1 MIDTDNYL
9 ENIKT
14 EIINGN
20 AKVVAK
26 NYQINN
32 VKLIM
37 NYNIGKQLAEAGKH
51 YGEGIVKKYAS
62 ILTKEFGRGYSVS
75 NLKRMRQFYVL
86 FEKGAALP
94 HQLTWEHLRLLLPL
108 KDINKVNYY
117 IDISIRDNL
126 RFRKLAERI
135 KSNEYGRLSTEA
147 KQKLLNE
154 ESLTLVQ
161 SVPNPIVLI
170 PNNNYEVY
178 TEKILQEIIYE
189 NLDSF
194 MKQLGGGYFYVGR
207 EYKLNI
213 GDKKNYI
220 DYLLYNYKMNCFCV
234 IEIKAR
240 EYRKTDYGQIKT
252 YMNYVDEH
260 LKTITKNNTIGI
272 IITKSVNKFEAH
284 YVKDNQVTIVEFKIN
299 KTIQVS

>member
-1 MIDTDNYL
+1 MKDNYL
-9 ENIKT
+9 ENIRN

-32 VKLIM
+32 VKLTT
-37 NYNIGKQLAEAGKH
+37 NYNIGRELVEAGKH

-62 ILTKEFGRGYSVS
+62 ILTKEFGSGYKEKD
-75 NLKRMRQFYVL
+75 LYKMQQFYLLIQKVAPL
-86 FEKGAALP
+86 ER
-94 HQLTWEHLRLLLPL
+94 QLTWSHYKLLLPL
-108 KDINKVNYY
+108 KNVEEIKYY
-117 IDISIRDNL
+117 IHITKRDNL
-126 RFRKLAERI
+126 SKRALAERI
-135 KSNEYGRLSTEA
+135 KSNEYGRLSTGA
-147 KQKLLNE
+147 KEKLLNRE
-154 ESLTLVQ
+154 ELSLVQ
-161 SVPNPIVLI
+161 SVPSPIMLA
-170 PNNNYEVY
+170 PNKSYEVY

-220 DYLLYNYKMNCFCV
+220 DYLFYNVVDSRYCV
-234 IEIKAR
+234 VEIKAR
-240 EYRKTDYGQIKT
+240 EYKKSDYGQIKT
-252 YMNYVDEH
+252 YMNYIDEH
-260 LKTITKNNTIGI
+260 LKNITQNSTIGI

-299 KTIQVS
+299 KVVEVS

>member
-1 MIDTDNYL
+1 
-9 ENIKT
+9 
-14 EIINGN
+14 
-20 AKVVAK
+20 
-26 NYQINN
+26 
-32 VKLIM
+32 M

-126 RFRKLAERI
+126 SYRKLAERI

-189 NLDSF
+189 NIEDF
-194 MKQLGGGYFYVGR
+194 MHQLGEGYTFVGR

-252 YMNYVDEH
+252 YMNYIDEH
-260 LKTITKNNTIGI
+260 LKNITQNSTIGI

>member
-1 MIDTDNYL
+1 MEEDYL
-9 ENIKT
+9 YNIKT

-20 AKVVAK
+20 AKVAAK

-32 VKLIM
+32 VKLTM
-37 NYNIGKQLAEAGKH
+37 NYNIGKELAEAGKH
-51 YGEGIVKKYAS
+51 YGEGIVKKYAKELTEEFGKGYTYS
-62 ILTKEFGRGYSVS
+62 ELNRMIKYYVMVQKLGPLAPILTWSHY
-75 NLKRMRQFYVL
+75 LKLLVL
-86 FEKGAALP
+86 N
-94 HQLTWEHLRLLLPL
+94 
-108 KDINKVNYY
+108 DINEIKYY
-117 IDISIRDNL
+117 INITKRDNL
-126 RFRKLAERI
+126 SKRALAERI
-135 KSNEYGRLSTEA
+135 KSDEYGRLSTEA
-147 KQKLLNE
+147 KEKILNKE
-154 ESLTLVQ
+154 ELSLIQ
-161 SVPNPIVLI
+161 SVPSPIVLV
-170 PNNNYEVY
+170 PNKSYEVY

-260 LKTITKNNTIGI
+260 LKTIIQNNTIGI
-272 IITKSVNKFEAH
+272 IITKSVDKFEAH

-299 KTIQVS
+299 KVVQVS

>member
-20 AKVVAK
+20 AKVAAK

-32 VKLIM
+32 VKLTM

-51 YGEGIVKKYAS
+51 YGEEIVKKYAKE
-62 ILTKEFGRGYSVS
+62 LTEEFGTNYGIT
-75 NLKRMRQFYVL
+75 NLKYMRLFYN
-86 FEKGAALP
+86 FIKKGHAMHDELSWN
-94 HQLTWEHLRLLLPL
+94 HYKILISL
-108 KDINKVNYY
+108 KNYSEINYY
-117 IDISIRDNL
+117 IGISIKDNL
-126 RFRKLAERI
+126 SYRKLAERI
-135 KSNEYGRLSTEA
+135 KSNEYDRLSTEA
-147 KQKLLNE
+147 KEKILNKE
-154 ESLTLVQ
+154 ELSLIQ
-161 SVPNPIVLI
+161 SVPSPIVLV
-170 PNNNYEVY
+170 PNKSYEVY

-240 EYRKTDYGQIKT
+240 EYRKTDYGQIKI

-260 LKTITKNNTIGI
+260 LKTITQNNTIGI

-299 KTIQVS
+299 KTIQAS

>member
-1 MIDTDNYL
+1 MKDNYL
-9 ENIKT
+9 ENIRT

-20 AKVVAK
+20 AKVIAK

-32 VKLIM
+32 VKLTM
-37 NYNIGKQLAEAGKH
+37 NYNIGRELVEAGKH

-62 ILTKEFGRGYSVS
+62 ILTKEFGSGYKEKD
-75 NLKRMRQFYVL
+75 LYKMQQFYLLIQKVAPL
-86 FEKGAALP
+86 ER
-94 HQLTWEHLRLLLPL
+94 QLTWSHYKLLLPL
-108 KDINKVNYY
+108 KNVEEIKYY
-117 IDISIRDNL
+117 IHITKRDNL
-126 RFRKLAERI
+126 SKRALAERI
-135 KSNEYGRLSTEA
+135 KSNEYGRLSTGA
-147 KQKLLNE
+147 KEKLLNRE
-154 ESLTLVQ
+154 ELSLVQ
-161 SVPNPIVLI
+161 SVPSPIMLA
-170 PNNNYEVY
+170 PNKSYEVY

-220 DYLLYNYKMNCFCV
+220 DYLFYNVVDSRYCV
-234 IEIKAR
+234 VEIKSR
-240 EYRKTDYGQIKT
+240 EYKKSDYGQIKT
-252 YMNYVDEH
+252 YMNYIDEH
-260 LKTITKNNTIGI
+260 LKNITQNNTIGI

-299 KTIQVS
+299 KVVEVS

>member
-1 MIDTDNYL
+1 MKDNYL
-9 ENIKT
+9 DNIKT

-32 VKLIM
+32 VKLTM

-51 YGEGIVKKYAS
+51 YGEGIVKKYAKE
-62 ILTKEFGRGYSVS
+62 LTEEFGKGYTFTE
-75 NLKRMRQFYVL
+75 LTRMKQFYDLSQKVAPVGQL
-86 FEKGAALP
+86 
-94 HQLTWEHLRLLLPL
+94 LTWSHYKLLLPL
-108 KDINKVNYY
+108 KNVEEIKYY
-117 IDISIRDNL
+117 ISITKRDNL
-126 RFRKLAERI
+126 SKRALAERI

-147 KQKLLNE
+147 KEKILNKE
-154 ESLTLVQ
+154 ELSLIQ
-161 SVPNPIVLI
+161 SVPSPILLV
-170 PNNNYEVY
+170 PNKSYEVY

-189 NLDSF
+189 NIEDF
-194 MKQLGGGYFYVGR
+194 MHQLGEGYTFVGR

-252 YMNYVDEH
+252 YMNYIDEH
-260 LKTITKNNTIGI
+260 LKNITQNNTIGI

-299 KTIQVS
+299 KIIQVS

>member
-1 MIDTDNYL
+1 MKDNCL

-32 VKLIM
+32 VKLTM

-51 YGEGIVKKYAS
+51 YGKGIVKKYAKE
-62 ILTKEFGRGYSVS
+62 LTEEFGKGYTFTE
-75 NLKRMRQFYVL
+75 LTRMKQFYDLSQKVAPVEQL
-86 FEKGAALP
+86 
-94 HQLTWEHLRLLLPL
+94 LTWSHYKLLLPL
-108 KDINKVNYY
+108 KNVEEIKYY
-117 IDISIRDNL
+117 ISITKRDKL
-126 RFRKLAERI
+126 SKRALAERI

-147 KQKLLNE
+147 KEKILNKE
-154 ESLTLVQ
+154 ELSLIQ
-161 SVPNPIVLI
+161 SVPNPIVLV
-170 PNNNYEVY
+170 PNKSYEVY

-220 DYLLYNYKMNCFCV
+220 DYLLYNYKINCFCV

-240 EYRKTDYGQIKT
+240 EYKKTDYGQIKT

-260 LKTITKNNTIGI
+260 LKTITQNNTIGI
-272 IITKSVNKFEAH
+272 IITKSINNFEAH

>member
-1 MIDTDNYL
+1 MKDNYL

-32 VKLIM
+32 VKLTM
-37 NYNIGKQLAEAGKH
+37 NYNIGRELAEAGKH

-62 ILTKEFGRGYSVS
+62 ILTREFGKGYKTEE
-75 NLKRMRQFYVL
+75 LRKMRAFYELIQKCGPVDRIL
-86 FEKGAALP
+86 SWSHYVK
-94 HQLTWEHLRLLLPL
+94 LLPL
-108 KDINKVNYY
+108 KNVEEINYY
-117 IDISIRDNL
+117 IKIIKRDNL
-126 RFRKLAERI
+126 SKRALAERI

-161 SVPNPIVLI
+161 SVPSPIVLV
-170 PNNNYEVY
+170 PNKSYEVY

-260 LKTITKNNTIGI
+260 LKNITQNNTIGI

>member
-1 MIDTDNYL
+1 MIDEYL
-9 ENIKT
+9 SNIKT

-20 AKVVAK
+20 AKVAAK

-32 VKLIM
+32 VKLTM
-37 NYNIGKQLAEAGKH
+37 NYNIGKELAEAGKH

-62 ILTKEFGRGYSVS
+62 ILTNEFGRGYSVS
-75 NLKRMRQFYVL
+75 NLKRMRQFYIL
-86 FEKGAALP
+86 FEKGAPLA

-108 KDINKVNYY
+108 KDVNKINYY
-117 IDISIRDNL
+117 ISIIRRDNL
-126 RFRKLAERI
+126 SKRALAERI
-135 KSNEYGRLSTEA
+135 KINEYDRLSDGA
-147 KQKLLNE
+147 KESLLNKE
-154 ESLTLVQ
+154 ELSLIQ
-161 SVPNPIVLI
+161 SVLNPIVLT
-170 PNNNYEVY
+170 PNKSYEIY
-178 TEKILQEIIYE
+178 TEKVLQEIIYE

-220 DYLLYNYKMNCFCV
+220 DYLFYNVVDSRYCV
-234 IEIKAR
+234 VEIKAR
-240 EYRKTDYGQIKT
+240 EYKKSDYGQIKT
-252 YMNYVDEH
+252 YMNYIDEH
-260 LKTITKNNTIGI
+260 LKNITQNSTIGI

-299 KTIQVS
+299 KTVQIS

>member
-1 MIDTDNYL
+1 MKDNYL
-9 ENIKT
+9 ESIKS
-14 EIINGN
+14 EIINEN

-32 VKLIM
+32 VKLTM
-37 NYNIGKQLAEAGKH
+37 NYNIGKELAEAGKH
-51 YGEGIVKKYAS
+51 YGEGIVKKYAKELTEEFGKGYKTS
-62 ILTKEFGRGYSVS
+62 ELYKMQQFYELVQKVGALHRILTWNHY
-75 NLKRMRQFYVL
+75 LK
-86 FEKGAALP
+86 
-94 HQLTWEHLRLLLPL
+94 LLPL
-108 KDINKVNYY
+108 KNLNEINYY
-117 IDISIRDNL
+117 ISITIRDNL
-126 RFRKLAERI
+126 SYRKLTERI
-135 KSNEYGRLSTEA
+135 KSDEYGRLSTEA

-161 SVPNPIVLI
+161 SVPSPIVLV
-170 PNNNYEVY
+170 PNKSYEVY

-194 MKQLGGGYFYVGR
+194 MKQLGGGYFYVGK

-240 EYRKTDYGQIKT
+240 EYKKTDYGQIKT

-260 LKTITKNNTIGI
+260 LKNITQNNTIGI

-299 KTIQVS
+299 KTIQAS

>member
-1 MIDTDNYL
+1 MEEDYL
-9 ENIKT
+9 YNIKT

-20 AKVVAK
+20 AKVAAK

-32 VKLIM
+32 VKLTM
-37 NYNIGKQLAEAGKH
+37 NYNIGKELAEAGKH
-51 YGEGIVKKYAS
+51 YGEGIVKKYAKELTEEFGKGYTYS
-62 ILTKEFGRGYSVS
+62 ELNRMIKYYVMVQKLGPLAPILTWSHY
-75 NLKRMRQFYVL
+75 LKLLVL
-86 FEKGAALP
+86 N
-94 HQLTWEHLRLLLPL
+94 
-108 KDINKVNYY
+108 DINEIKYY
-117 IDISIRDNL
+117 INITKRDNL
-126 RFRKLAERI
+126 SKRALAERI
-135 KSNEYGRLSTEA
+135 KSDEYGRLSTEA
-147 KQKLLNE
+147 KEKILNKE
-154 ESLTLVQ
+154 ELSLIQ
-161 SVPNPIVLI
+161 SVPSPIVLV
-170 PNNNYEVY
+170 PNKSYEVY

-240 EYRKTDYGQIKT
+240 EYKKSDYGQIKT

-260 LKTITKNNTIGI
+260 SKTTTQNNTIGI
-272 IITKSVNKFEAH
+272 IITKSVNNFEAH

-299 KTIQVS
+299 KTVQVS

>member
-1 MIDTDNYL
+1 MIDEYL
-9 ENIKT
+9 SNIKT

-20 AKVVAK
+20 AKVAAK

-32 VKLIM
+32 VKLTM
-37 NYNIGKQLAEAGKH
+37 NYNIGKELAEAGKH

-62 ILTKEFGRGYSVS
+62 ILTNEFGRGYSVS
-75 NLKRMRQFYVL
+75 NLKRLRQFYIL
-86 FEKGAALP
+86 FEKGAPLA

-108 KDINKVNYY
+108 KDVNKINYY
-117 IDISIRDNL
+117 ISIIRRDNL
-126 RFRKLAERI
+126 SKRALAERI
-135 KSNEYGRLSTEA
+135 KINEYDRLSDGA
-147 KQKLLNE
+147 KESLLNKE
-154 ESLTLVQ
+154 ELSLIQ
-161 SVPNPIVLI
+161 SVLNPIVLT
-170 PNNNYEVY
+170 PNKSYEIY
-178 TEKILQEIIYE
+178 TEKVLQEIIYE

-220 DYLLYNYKMNCFCV
+220 DYLFYNVVDSRYCV
-234 IEIKAR
+234 VEIKAR
-240 EYRKTDYGQIKT
+240 EYKKSDYGQIKT
-252 YMNYVDEH
+252 YMNYIDEH
-260 LKTITKNNTIGI
+260 LKNITQNSTIGI

-299 KTIQVS
+299 KTVQIS

>member
-1 MIDTDNYL
+1 MKDNYL

-32 VKLIM
+32 VKLTM

-62 ILTKEFGRGYSVS
+62 ILTREFGKGYKTEE
-75 NLKRMRQFYVL
+75 LRKMRAFYELIQKCGPVDRIL
-86 FEKGAALP
+86 SWSHYVK
-94 HQLTWEHLRLLLPL
+94 LLPL
-108 KDINKVNYY
+108 KNVEEINYY
-117 IDISIRDNL
+117 IKIIKRDNL
-126 RFRKLAERI
+126 SKRALAERI

-161 SVPNPIVLI
+161 SVPSPIVLV
-170 PNNNYEVY
+170 PNKSYEVY

-240 EYRKTDYGQIKT
+240 EYKKSDYGQIKT

-260 LKTITKNNTIGI
+260 LKTITQNNTIGI

-299 KTIQVS
+299 KTVQIS

>member
-1 MIDTDNYL
+1 MIDEYL
-9 ENIKT
+9 SNIKN

-32 VKLIM
+32 VKLTM
-37 NYNIGKQLAEAGKH
+37 NYNIGRELVEAGKH

-62 ILTKEFGRGYSVS
+62 ILTKEFGKGYTFTE
-75 NLKRMRQFYVL
+75 LTRMKQFYDLSQKVAPVGQL
-86 FEKGAALP
+86 
-94 HQLTWEHLRLLLPL
+94 LTWSHYKLLLPL
-108 KDINKVNYY
+108 KNVEEIKYY
-117 IDISIRDNL
+117 IHITKRDNL
-126 RFRKLAERI
+126 SKRALAERI
-135 KSNEYGRLSTEA
+135 KSNEYGRLSTGA
-147 KQKLLNE
+147 KEKLLNRE
-154 ESLTLVQ
+154 ELSLVQ
-161 SVPNPIVLI
+161 SVPSPIMLA
-170 PNNNYEVY
+170 PNKSYEVY

-220 DYLLYNYKMNCFCV
+220 DYLFYNVVDSRYCV
-234 IEIKAR
+234 VEIKSR
-240 EYRKTDYGQIKT
+240 EYKKSDYGQIKT
-252 YMNYVDEH
+252 YMNYIDEH
-260 LKTITKNNTIGI
+260 LKNITQNNTIGI

-299 KTIQVS
+299 KVVEVS

>member
-1 MIDTDNYL
+1 MIDEYL
-9 ENIKT
+9 SNIKT

-32 VKLIM
+32 VKLTM
-37 NYNIGKQLAEAGKH
+37 NYNIGRELVEAGKH

-62 ILTKEFGRGYSVS
+62 ILTKEFGSGYKEKD
-75 NLKRMRQFYVL
+75 LYKIQQFYLLIQKVAPL
-86 FEKGAALP
+86 ER
-94 HQLTWEHLRLLLPL
+94 QLTWSHYKILLSLR
-108 KDINKVNYY
+108 DIKEIKYY
-117 IDISIRDNL
+117 IHITKRDNL
-126 RFRKLAERI
+126 SKRALAERI

-147 KQKLLNE
+147 KESLLNKE
-154 ESLTLVQ
+154 ELSLIQ
-161 SVPNPIVLI
+161 SVPSPIVLT
-170 PNNNYEVY
+170 PNKSYEVY

-220 DYLLYNYKMNCFCV
+220 DYLFYNVVESRYCV
-234 IEIKAR
+234 VEIKSR
-240 EYRKTDYGQIKT
+240 EYKKSDYGQIKT
-252 YMNYVDEH
+252 YMNYIDEH
-260 LKTITKNNTIGI
+260 LKNITQNSTIGI

-299 KTIQVS
+299 KTVQIS

>member
-1 MIDTDNYL
+1 MIDEYL
-9 ENIKT
+9 SNIKT

-32 VKLIM
+32 VKLTM
-37 NYNIGKQLAEAGKH
+37 NYNIGKELAEAGKH
-51 YGEGIVKKYAS
+51 YGKGIVKKYAS
-62 ILTKEFGRGYSVS
+62 ILTREFGKGYKTEE
-75 NLKRMRQFYVL
+75 LRKMRAFYELIQKCGPVDRIL
-86 FEKGAALP
+86 SWSHYVK
-94 HQLTWEHLRLLLPL
+94 LLPL
-108 KDINKVNYY
+108 KNVEEINYY
-117 IDISIRDNL
+117 IKIIKRDNL
-126 RFRKLAERI
+126 SKRALAERI
-135 KSNEYGRLSTEA
+135 KSNEYGRLSTGA
-147 KQKLLNE
+147 KEKLLNRE
-154 ESLTLVQ
+154 ELSLVQ
-161 SVPNPIVLI
+161 SVPSPIMLA
-170 PNNNYEVY
+170 PNKSYEVY

-220 DYLLYNYKMNCFCV
+220 DYLFYNVVDSRYCV
-234 IEIKAR
+234 VEIKSR
-240 EYRKTDYGQIKT
+240 EYKKSDYGQIKT
-252 YMNYVDEH
+252 YMNYIDEH
-260 LKTITKNNTIGI
+260 LKNITQNNTIGI

-299 KTIQVS
+299 KVVEVS